1 MDMGASFREQVGL
14 IFSNDLQTKCYI
26 LKYNAK
32 NYTKTSLSFLRNK
45 RTLDRND
52 QILMK
57 YRKSEENGQP
67 MWEL

>member
-1 MDMGASFREQVGL
+1 MGPSFRDQVGF
-14 IFSNDLQTKCYI
+14 IFSNDLQTKCFI

-32 NYTKTSLSFLRNK
+32 NYTKTSLSFLRNN
-45 RTLDRND
+45 R
-52 QILMK
+52 ILMK